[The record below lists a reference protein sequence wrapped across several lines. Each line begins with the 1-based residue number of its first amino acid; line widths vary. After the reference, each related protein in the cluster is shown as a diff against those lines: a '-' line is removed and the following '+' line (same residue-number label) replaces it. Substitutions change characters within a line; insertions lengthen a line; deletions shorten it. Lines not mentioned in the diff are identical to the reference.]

1 MNTVP
6 ALPRFVAAGE
16 ALTDLLRT
24 GPGSWTSQ
32 VGGSTWNV
40 ARVVARLGI
49 PSAFA
54 GAVSC
59 DVFGAELAAANA
71 AAGLDSRFLQ
81 QVDRSP
87 LLAVVHER
95 NPPQYFFVGDDSA
108 DLHFDAGL
116 LPAGWQ
122 SAARWVHFGGI
133 SLARERLAGKLLAL
147 AEELKA
153 NGVSISYDPN
163 FRALMDERYDATLRH
178 MAALADV
185 IKVSDEDLQGLFRC
199 DDADAAFATLR
210 AMNPDATVLY
220 TKGAQGARLF
230 HNGSAWQA
238 SAPRVEVVDTVG
250 AGDASIGALLYSLM
264 SWPAHN
270 GDAHLRFAVAAGAAA
285 CMAAGATPPDLAT
298 VESLLPASEVT
309 PCEEHN
315 A

>member
-1 MNTVP
+1 MNT
-6 ALPRFVAAGE
+6 LPHFVAAGE

-59 DVFGAELAAANA
+59 DVFGAELAAANT
-71 AAGLDSRFLQ
+71 AAGLDPRFLQ
-81 QVDRSP
+81 QVERSP

-95 NPPQYFFVGDDSA
+95 NPPRYFFVGDESA

-116 LPAGWQ
+116 LPPAWEN
-122 SAARWVHFGGI
+122 AVRWVHFGGI
-133 SLARERLAGKLLAL
+133 SLAREPLAGKLLAL

-163 FRALMDERYDATLRH
+163 FRAVMDERYDATLRR
-178 MAALADV
+178 MVALADV

-199 DDADAAFATLR
+199 DDPDAAFATLR
-210 AMNPDATVLY
+210 AMNPDAACLY
-220 TKGAQGARLF
+220 THGARGAQLFRDGA
-230 HNGSAWQA
+230 AWQA
-238 SAPRVEVVDTVG
+238 SAPQVEVVDTVG

-264 SWPAHN
+264 SWPSHD
-270 GDAHLRFAVAAGAAA
+270 GDVHLRFAVAAGAAA
-285 CMAAGATPPDLAT
+285 CTAAGATPPDLAA
-298 VESLLPASEVT
+298 VESLLPASVVV
-309 PCEEHN
+309 PYDDRCHS
-315 A
+315 